1 MREQRLDGRAVEAEL
16 AEQRVELADRR
27 AELRIVLARPR
38 PDREEQR
45 VLERK
50 PAGFADELREEAG
63 QAGDYVHSGT
73 GCYRIDTCAV
83 WHYVECQMDT
93 NASEP
98 RDIARFREVHQSGAA
113 GPHAY
118 TVLLGLDYYDLP
130 SVLKAVE
137 KGFPW
142 KTFER
147 LVDNMGLPAEQIASL
162 IGIPRRTLA
171 RRKVEKRF
179 QPDESDRLLRVARVF
194 SKALE
199 LFSYRRSGAASWLT
213 HLQRALGR
221 IPLEL
226 VRSEIGAR
234 EVENV
239 IGAISDG
246 MFL

>member
-1 MREQRLDGRAVEAEL
+1 ME
-16 AEQRVELADRR
+16 
-27 AELRIVLARPR
+27 
-38 PDREEQR
+38 
-45 VLERK
+45 
-50 PAGFADELREEAG
+50 
-63 QAGDYVHSGT
+63 T
-73 GCYRIDTCAV
+73 MT
-83 WHYVECQMDT
+83 
-93 NASEP
+93 EP
-98 RDIARFREVHQSGAA
+98 RDISRFRQISKSGSA

-130 SVLKAVE
+130 SILKTVE

-147 LVDNMGLPAEQIASL
+147 LVENMGLPADQIASL

-194 SKALE
+194 AKALQ

-226 VRSEIGAR
+226 VRSEVGAR

-239 IGAISDG
+239 IGAIQHG